1 MTAQFASGQKDVAQ
15 IVPRTNLRRFIDSP
29 PSPQG
34 VVLFN
39 PWLEVA
45 LKATQL
51 CVDAQ
56 SVVALRMIRLAAGG
70 ARAQGEAQR
79 MVVEKVAAIAEAQ
92 AAAITAALNGHQD
105 HVIVTKTLGAFDR
118 RVRANK
124 RRLSRS

>member
-1 MTAQFASGQKDVAQ
+1 
-15 IVPRTNLRRFIDSP
+15 
-29 PSPQG
+29 
-34 VVLFN
+34 LFN

-56 SVVALRMIRLAAGG
+56 SVMALRMIRLAAGG

-124 RRLSRS
+124 RRLSRG

>member
-1 MTAQFASGQKDVAQ
+1 M
-15 IVPRTNLRRFIDSP
+15 RRLIWRRPFCKRCP
-29 PSPQG
+29 
-34 VVLFN
+34 LFN

-45 LKATQL
+45 FKATQL

-56 SVVALRMIRLAAGG
+56 SVMALRMMRLAEGA

-79 MVVEKVAAIAEAQ
+79 MVVEKIAAIAEAQ
-92 AAAITAALNGHQD
+92 AAAISAVLDGHQD
-105 HVIVTKTLGAFDR
+105 HVIVSKTLGAFDK